1 MKKRSMRGLAAALVL
16 TMALPV
22 TAFGA
27 ETVQVD
33 GYDRMEGE
41 AAKYQL
47 SISNVTGKTT
57 VAGKEAYVCQAP
69 VKVSAVDEL
78 QTFEVTKYLSAED
91 FRCQLGQVRIL
102 LYNGKEAFYIHAF
115 LFFLLELALDFIR
128 LGLQGMLFVLVAL
141 RHFHKPLVRKF
152 ANDIILIDTLENGIQ
167 FPNPLL
173 YLRQTLFLL

>member
-1 MKKRSMRGLAAALVL
+1 MRGLAAALVL

-41 AAKYQL
+41 AAEYQL

-78 QTFEVTKYLSAED
+78 QTFEVTKYLSAGNALAAQGVMLPDGYTQESWD
-91 FRCQLGQVRIL
+91 A
-102 LYNGKEAFYIHAF
+102 LYFDSEGEAVVK
-115 LFFLLELALDFIR
+115 LAPLIPSKN
-128 LGLQGMLFVLVAL
+128 LASIV
-141 RHFHKPLVRKF
+141 PLVCILPLQAARKYIWWWK
-152 ANDIILIDTLENGIQ
+152 AMDKQ
-167 FPNPLL
+167 
-173 YLRQTLFLL
+173 RQA